1 MKIAV
6 LHSFYSGKTPSGE
19 NTVVS
24 MQVDALRRA
33 GHEVALVSVH
43 TDDLSSQKLYALR
56 TAWNVAVGSGVDPLG
71 QLRHFAPDVV
81 HVHNL
86 FPNYSTKWLKEW
98 PGPIVTTVHNYRPVC
113 AAGTL
118 FRDGRMCIECPTK
131 SQVHAVVHGCYRNS
145 RVASIPLAIRNF
157 AGVNADPLLSRSAAV
172 VFLSE
177 RSRRQYEDFGYSPTR
192 PFVVPNFVEAGEGKS
207 TASDRRWIFIGRLSD
222 EKGILPLLSSWPDG
236 VGLDIYGDG
245 PLQNEVSK
253 LAVGDIS
260 WHGSVAR
267 DRVLDILPGKH
278 GLIIPSVCAEQFP
291 TVYPEAL
298 AAGLPVVAK
307 AGNSAADDIMSSAVG
322 HVFDEWTDVPHSLSL
337 VDQNR
342 STLGPRARK
351 HFVEHFT
358 ERQWVDSITA
368 IYNAVGERG
377 STYVQ
382 N

>member
-19 NTVVS
+19 NTVVR

-43 TDDLSSQKLYALR
+43 TDDMSNQRLYALR
-56 TAWNVAVGSGVDPLG
+56 AAWNVAVGSGVDPLG
-71 QLRHFAPDVV
+71 QLHDFAPDVV

-86 FPNYSTKWLKEW
+86 FPNYSTRWLKEW

-118 FRDGRMCIECPTK
+118 FRDGQTCIECPSK
-131 SQVHAVVHGCYRNS
+131 SQVHAIVHGCYRNS
-145 RVASIPLAIRNF
+145 RVASIPLTIRNSG
-157 AGVNADPLLSRSAAV
+157 GVNADALLSRSTAV

-177 RSRRQYEDFGYSPTR
+177 RSKKQYEDFGFLPTK
-192 PFVVPNFVEAGEGKS
+192 PFVVPNFVESGRGTA
-207 TASDRRWIFIGRLSD
+207 TASDGRWAFIGRLSD
-222 EKGILPLLSSWPDG
+222 EKGILPLLASWPGG

-253 LAVGDIS
+253 LAGGDIS
-260 WHGSVAR
+260 WHGSVTR
-267 DRVLDILPGKH
+267 DQVLEILPGKH
-278 GLIIPSVCAEQFP
+278 GLVIPSVCAEQFP

-298 AAGLPVVAK
+298 AAGIPVVAK
-307 AGNSAADDIMSSAVG
+307 TGNSAADDIMSSAVG
-322 HVFDEWTDVPHSLSL
+322 QVFDEWTDVPRSLSL

-342 STLGPRARK
+342 SALGRKARR
-351 HFVEHFT
+351 HFVEQFT

-368 IYNAVGERG
+368 IYNAVGEHG
-377 STYVQ
+377 NTYIQ
-382 N
+382 E